1 MGEYTCWV
9 AGQRLTFAPQPSGRT
24 PLTARAR
31 MAALPMLAL
40 MLGGCL
46 SAPPIHLD
54 PPLPDHWRNVSADAS
69 ARPAPKG
76 AWWKAFNDARL
87 DAIVETALRENL
99 EVGAAIER
107 LRAARLLDRHASD
120 PYLPNLHARTDDAID
135 PDASASFFVAGF
147 DSMWEFGLFGKRD
160 SAKRVARAQL
170 DAATVGVAGAR
181 VSLIAEVVRNWI
193 ELRSAQHKEAIL
205 SRIRDA
211 EVERLRLL
219 HIRQINALSSSAEI
233 SEVETELAGAD
244 AAMTEPRQTVNAA
257 MQRLATLVGSN
268 APDPTWL
275 GAGEQPSLGAIRLES
290 VPAELLRSRPE
301 IAKAE
306 ANALRAAGELGLSRA
321 QMYPFI
327 GVRAG
332 IQWSTK
338 ITSNRPSP
346 SQAVLAIGPVID
358 IPLFD
363 WGDRI
368 ANAHAQAFEL
378 KAALLEY
385 RQNVL
390 VGVAEVESAL
400 GDLEQLERR
409 VEAMTRAVQSAAR
422 TAALTEK
429 RAEFGV
435 DSPLDGED
443 QRIASDRRALDLLD
457 SRAQHSLAFVALNKA
472 LGGADALA
480 GEEPR

>member
-1 MGEYTCWV
+1 MPWLR
-9 AGQRLTFAPQPSGRT
+9 AIRLAP
-24 PLTARAR
+24 
-31 MAALPMLAL
+31 LAL
-40 MLGGCL
+40 LLSGCL
-46 SAPPIHLD
+46 SAPPIQLD
-54 PPLPDHWRNVSADAS
+54 PPIPDHWRNVQEDAS
-69 ARPAPKG
+69 ATAAPKS
-76 AWWKAFNDARL
+76 AWWKAFSDARL
-87 DAIVETALRENL
+87 DAVVEKALRENL
-99 EVGAAIER
+99 EVGAAFER
-107 LRAARLLDRHASD
+107 LRAARLLDRHAID

-160 SAKRVARAQL
+160 SAKRVARAQR
-170 DAATVGVAGAR
+170 DAATVGVEGAR

-205 SRIRDA
+205 SRIRDN
-211 EVERLRLL
+211 EFERLRLL
-219 HIRQINALSSSAEI
+219 RIRQTNALSSGAEVSA
-233 SEVETELAGAD
+233 VETELAETD
-244 AAMTEPRQTVNAA
+244 AGLTEPRQTINTA
-257 MQRLATLVGSN
+257 MQRLAMLVGSN
-268 APDPTWL
+268 TPDPSWL
-275 GAGEQPSLGAIRLES
+275 DPGEQPSLGAIRLES
-290 VPAELLRSRPE
+290 VPADLLRSRPE

-338 ITSNRPSP
+338 ITSDRPSP
-346 SQAVLAIGPVID
+346 SRAVVAIGPVID

-363 WGDRI
+363 WGDRV
-368 ANAHAQAFEL
+368 ANAHAQGYEF

-385 RQNVL
+385 RQSVL

-409 VEAMTRAVQSAAR
+409 VEAMQRAVQSAAR
-422 TAALTEK
+422 SAEMSEM
-429 RAEFGV
+429 RAELGV

-443 QRIASDRRALDLLD
+443 QRIASDRRELDLLD

-480 GEEPR
+480 SEEPR

>member
-1 MGEYTCWV
+1 M
-9 AGQRLTFAPQPSGRT
+9 AG
-24 PLTARAR
+24 
-31 MAALPMLAL
+31 LAL
-40 MLGGCL
+40 LGVLQAGCL

-54 PPLPDHWRNVSADAS
+54 PPIPDHWRNGDAEAS
-69 ARPAPKG
+69 ATPTPRV
-76 AWWKAFNDARL
+76 AWWKVFNDSRL
-87 DAIVETALRENL
+87 DAVVQKALRENL
-99 EVGAAIER
+99 EVGAAVER
-107 LRAARLLDRHASD
+107 LRAARLLDRHAID
-120 PYLPNLHARTDDAID
+120 PYLPNLHARTDDAVD

-170 DAATVGVAGAR
+170 DAASVGVDGAR

-193 ELRSAQHKEAIL
+193 ELRSAQHKETIL

-211 EVERLRLL
+211 EADRLRLL
-219 HIRQINALSSSAEI
+219 RIRQTNALSSFAEI
-233 SEVETELAGAD
+233 SEVETELADAD
-244 AAMTEPRQTVNAA
+244 ARLTEPRQTINAS
-257 MQRLATLVGSN
+257 MERLATLVGSN

-275 GAGEQPSLGAIRLES
+275 DPGEQPDLGAIRLES
-290 VPAELLRSRPE
+290 VPADLLRSRPE

-306 ANALRAAGELGLSRA
+306 ADALRAAGELGLSRA
-321 QMYPFI
+321 QMYPSI
-327 GVRAG
+327 GLRAG

-363 WGDRI
+363 WGDRV

-385 RQNVL
+385 RQSVL

-429 RAEFGV
+429 RAELGV
-435 DSPLDGED
+435 DSPLDGAD
-443 QRIASDRRALDLLD
+443 QRIASDRRELDLLD

-480 GEEPR
+480 SEEPR